1 MYGAWYTRD
10 LTAYR
15 TERISNTVTLRTCDI
30 RSSKRTNRS
39 TAIAQKTPTARRLS
53 VRRTAPRV
61 FPYAGGPGPT
71 RMMQF
76 EKWSVEST
84 HKVPTSHYHTTRN
97 TGPRGGRVARWTNT
111 GEDVSRVRPPP
122 VPATLYIFYR
132 PPADSSRDRGPM
144 PPKGKRTSYR
154 GTLFVAE
161 V

>member
-1 MYGAWYTRD
+1 
-10 LTAYR
+10 
-15 TERISNTVTLRTCDI
+15 
-30 RSSKRTNRS
+30 
-39 TAIAQKTPTARRLS
+39 
-53 VRRTAPRV
+53 
-61 FPYAGGPGPT
+61 
-71 RMMQF
+71 MMQF

-144 PPKGKRTSYR
+144 LPKGKRTSYR

>member
-1 MYGAWYTRD
+1 
-10 LTAYR
+10 
-15 TERISNTVTLRTCDI
+15 
-30 RSSKRTNRS
+30 
-39 TAIAQKTPTARRLS
+39 
-53 VRRTAPRV
+53 
-61 FPYAGGPGPT
+61 
-71 RMMQF
+71 MMQF

-111 GEDVSRVRPPP
+111 GEDVSRVRPSP
-122 VPATLYIFYR
+122 VPATLYIFYW